1 MTIIK
6 CDCGISYNESNKR
19 HILSKTHKDGIKK
32 KNIDD
37 RINKVVDFIKNNS
50 KMFKNIDNNYNIKKI
65 LVDKKIID
73 KDDDILITT
82 IDTNNQSS
90 SDDDSDDSCAD
101 SDKTYEPSDD
111 EEGDVENA

>member
-1 MTIIK
+1 MTIIE
-6 CDCGISYNESNKR
+6 CECGISYNESNKR
-19 HILSKTHKDGIKK
+19 HLTSKAHKERLAK

-50 KMFKNIDNNYNIKKI
+50 NLFKNVNKNHNIKKI

-82 IDTNNQSS
+82 IDINH
-90 SDDDSDDSCAD
+90 DSDNSDSDNSDD

-111 EEGDVENA
+111 EEGDVAEMD